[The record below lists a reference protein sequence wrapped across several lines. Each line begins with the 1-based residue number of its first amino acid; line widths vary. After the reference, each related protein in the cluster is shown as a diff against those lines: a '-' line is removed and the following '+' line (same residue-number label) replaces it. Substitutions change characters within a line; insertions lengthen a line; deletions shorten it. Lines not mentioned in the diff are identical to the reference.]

1 MLHAAVAVA
10 LLSVGANA
18 FVTVPA
24 FTAVNGRLSP
34 IVGMRLRAPAVAAA
48 GPKTRAT
55 FGLRQGLR
63 MAAVAPAGLDTAAL
77 TRAATEA
84 RGLAMDSIS
93 KAHSGHLGLP
103 LGCAEVCQ
111 VLQYSFFAFASS
123 CCCKESKCQSV
134 SLLYSV

>member
-18 FVTVPA
+18 FVTGPA
-24 FTAVNGRLSP
+24 FTATNGRLSP
-34 IVGMRLRAPAVAAA
+34 LVGMRLRTPTVAAV
-48 GPKTRAT
+48 PKTRAT
-55 FGLRQGLR
+55 FGLSQGLR

-84 RGLAMDSIS
+84 RGLAMDSIA

-103 LGCAEVCQ
+103 LGCAEVC
-111 VLQYSFFAFASS
+111 VFAFSFHLPFI
-123 CCCKESKCQSV
+123 V
-134 SLLYSV
+134 SAKNEISRPLS